1 MKLLRN
7 KSEFFNNK
15 KDLWILKYRKY
26 FYILFKYTS
35 IFLIKIS
42 NFSSK
47 MQNFYFK
54 IKIIKVL
61 LEDKSEKFRNMQN
74 FSDDEIWL

>member
-7 KSEFFNNK
+7 KSEFFYDK
-15 KDLWILKYRKY
+15 KDLWILKYKKL

-47 MQNFYFK
+47 IQNFYFK
-54 IKIIKVL
+54 IEIIKVL
-61 LEDKSEKFRNMQN
+61 LEDKSKKFRNMQK